1 MPIEITVDAVQR
13 LMAEEGAVLIEVLP
27 TREFLEEH
35 LPGAR
40 NVPLKELTADA
51 VADIAKSQPVIA
63 YCHDDL

>member
-1 MPIEITVDAVQR
+1 MPIEITVDEVQR

-27 TREFLEEH
+27 RREYLEEH

-40 NVPLKELTADA
+40 NIPLKELTADA
-51 VADIAKSQPVIA
+51 VADIDESLPVIA